1 MKDIWRIGSMKKLS
15 FLLFLISLPASA
27 TELTLP
33 LISSSTLSN
42 IHKLE
47 KPEISP
53 SSAPLTALTVF
64 PENLKFEISW
74 GPVNVGEASLEVAQK
89 VSFAGKTA
97 YHIISRARSNSFCDA
112 FYKVRDLNESWMDAT
127 NLSSLGYSKNL
138 REGHFFRDEWVFFN
152 HDTHSFLAKTVS
164 KTGSVSYSTGPI
176 ISHIQDILSS
186 LYYLRS
192 QTLTPGKNVFVNVNT
207 KKNWPLLVRVLRKE
221 KITVPAG
228 TFDTVLVEPLVR
240 KHGIFVQKG
249 RKLQV
254 WLTDDAKKIPV
265 QMQVD
270 ILFGHVNAVLVSG
283 VKGFFSL

>member
-1 MKDIWRIGSMKKLS
+1 MKKLA
-15 FLLFLISLPASA
+15 FLLLFIPLTSSSA
-27 TELTLP
+27 AELQLP
-33 LISSSTLSN
+33 LISSSTLLN
-42 IHKLE
+42 IHKLQTNE
-47 KPEISP
+47 LSP
-53 SSAPLTALTVF
+53 STAPLAALTVF

-89 VSFAGKTA
+89 VSFNGKLA
-97 YHIISRARSNSFCDA
+97 YHIISQARSNSFCDT
-112 FYKVRDLNESWMDAT
+112 FYKVRDLNESWMDAI

-152 HDTHSFLAKTVS
+152 HDTHFFLARTVS
-164 KTGSVSYSTGPI
+164 KNGSVIYSTGPI
-176 ISHIQDILSS
+176 ISHIEDILSS

-192 QTLTPGKNVFVNVNT
+192 QTLTPGKNVLVNVNT
-207 KKNWPLLVRVLRKE
+207 KKNWPLLVRVIRKE

-228 TFDTVLVEPLVR
+228 TFDTILVEPLVR
-240 KHGIFVQKG
+240 KHGIFIQKG

-270 ILFGHVNAVLVSG
+270 IFFGHVSAVLVSG
-283 VKGFFSL
+283 VKGFLGL

>member
-1 MKDIWRIGSMKKLS
+1 MKKIA
-15 FLLFLISLPASA
+15 FLLLLISPSASA
-27 TELTLP
+27 DGLKLP
-33 LISSSTLSN
+33 LISSTTLSD
-42 IHKLE
+42 IHKLQKAE
-47 KPEISP
+47 LTPP
-53 SSAPLTALTVF
+53 TTPLASLTVF

-89 VSFAGKTA
+89 VSFAGKPA
-97 YHIISRARSNSFCDA
+97 YHIVSQAKSNPFCDV
-112 FYKVRDLNESWMDAT
+112 FYKVRDLNESWMDAA

-152 HDTHSFLAKTVS
+152 HDTRSFLARTVS
-164 KTGSVSYSTGPI
+164 KNGSVAYSSGTIMP
-176 ISHIQDILSS
+176 HIQDILSS

-192 QTLTPGKNVFVNVNT
+192 QTLTPGKNVSVNVNT
-207 KKNWPLLVRVLRKE
+207 KKNWPLLVRVIRKE

-228 TFDTVLVEPLVR
+228 TFDTVLIEPLIR

-254 WLTDDAKKIPV
+254 WLTDDSKKIPV

-283 VKGFFSL
+283 VKSFLSL

>member
-1 MKDIWRIGSMKKLS
+1 MKNFWRLDSMQKWA
-15 FLLFLISLPASA
+15 FLLLFIPLSSSASGLE
-27 TELTLP
+27 TP
-33 LISSSTLSN
+33 LISSSTLSD
-42 IHKLE
+42 IHKLQKNE
-47 KPEISP
+47 LSP
-53 SSAPLTALTVF
+53 STAPLAALSVF

-89 VSFAGKTA
+89 VSFDGRPA
-97 YHIISRARSNSFCDA
+97 YHIVSQAKSNSFCDV
-112 FYKVRDLNESWMDAT
+112 FYRVRDLNESWMDAV

-152 HDTHSFLAKTVS
+152 HDTHSFLAKTGS
-164 KTGSVSYSTGPI
+164 KSGSVVYSTGPI
-176 ISHIQDILSS
+176 ITHIEDILSS

-192 QTLTPGKNVFVNVNT
+192 QTLTPGKNIFVNVNT
-207 KKNWPLLVRVLRKE
+207 KKNWPLLVRVIRKE

-228 TFDTVLVEPLVR
+228 TFDTILVEPLVR

-283 VKGFFSL
+283 VKGFLGL